1 MIFDGLS
8 FLINML
14 VELCSLLI
22 VDRLELLE
30 EGLLEYGICEGLVV
44 ID

>member
-1 MIFDGLS
+1 MIFDGLP

-22 VDRLELLE
+22 VDGLELLK
-30 EGLLEYGICEGLVV
+30 EGLLEYGIVDGLVV